1 MNNPT
6 KRSFLPVTDMG
17 PKPGD
22 FPLKSRESR
31 AAARILAGRKGDR
44 LQRVEIILSP
54 GMTDATEPSAT
65 PWLESVFSGGPLG
78 GKLVRTL
85 SVPNGMSPDEARR
98 IVDFKV

>member
-1 MNNPT
+1 
-6 KRSFLPVTDMG
+6 
-17 PKPGD
+17 
-22 FPLKSRESR
+22 
-31 AAARILAGRKGDR
+31 
-44 LQRVEIILSP
+44 
-54 GMTDATEPSAT
+54 MTDATEPSAT

>member
-31 AAARILAGRKGDR
+31 AAARILAG
-44 LQRVEIILSP
+44 
-54 GMTDATEPSAT
+54 
-65 PWLESVFSGGPLG
+65 
-78 GKLVRTL
+78 
-85 SVPNGMSPDEARR
+85 
-98 IVDFKV
+98 

>member
-6 KRSFLPVTDMG
+6 KGSFLPVTDSG
-17 PKPGD
+17 PRPGD
-22 FPLKSRESR
+22 FPLKSSASR

-65 PWLESVFSGGPLG
+65 PWLESVFGSGPLA

-85 SVPNGMSPDEARR
+85 SVPLGMSPDEARR
-98 IVDFKV
+98 TVDYRV